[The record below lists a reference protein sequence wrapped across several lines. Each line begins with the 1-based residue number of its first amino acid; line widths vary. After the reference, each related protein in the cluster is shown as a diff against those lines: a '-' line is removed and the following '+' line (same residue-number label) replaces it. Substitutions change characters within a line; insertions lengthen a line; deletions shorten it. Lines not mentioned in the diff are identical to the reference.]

1 MIDTSKDFSKHVG
14 SHKKA
19 WDFVRQLAKDNN
31 VSLPSMTTQQY
42 GRSIYKA
49 FGENELFSFNYW
61 GNTKQLSV
69 SYKDGREKSTKEIK
83 PSTYC
88 YIWVEGLSP
97 ERGEKISAVTDNGF
111 EYTTKITESIRIR
124 KNDLERFKRL
134 MKSFGI
140 ADWVINGNAF
150 IPTSYA
156 PKGTLYNF

>member
-1 MIDTSKDFSKHVG
+1 
-14 SHKKA
+14 
-19 WDFVRQLAKDNN
+19 
-31 VSLPSMTTQQY
+31 MTTQQY

-61 GNTKQLSV
+61 GESKTLSV
-69 SYKDGREKSTKEIK
+69 SYKDGCELPQETEY
-83 PSTYC
+83 PYY

-97 ERGEKISAVTDNGF
+97 ERGEKISAVTTDGF
-111 EYTTKITESIRIR
+111 EYTTKITEATRIKR
-124 KNDLERFKRL
+124 NDLERFKRL

-140 ADWVINGNAF
+140 ADWVINGNSF

>member
-19 WDFVRQLAKDNN
+19 WDFVRQLAKNN
-31 VSLPSMTTQQY
+31 NTPLPSMTTQQY

-49 FGENELFSFNYW
+49 FGENKLFSFNYW
-61 GNTKQLSV
+61 GESKTLSV
-69 SYKDGREKSTKEIK
+69 SYKDGREAPEQKVTEN
-83 PSTYC
+83 PYC

-97 ERGEKISAVTDNGF
+97 ERGEKISAVTTDGF

-140 ADWVINGNAF
+140 ADWVINGNTF